1 MAERKLSLYAK
12 ADSSNFTL
20 ALAWQNTNKLFDFT
34 FYSEINFKKKMYIFK
49 EKYTVRYCKTLIFNW
64 SLTRLGKM
72 SCKSFLIKKNVSEHN
87 AVGVSEFLCQLFM
100 ICLFTKSLA
109 NRMQ

>member
-34 FYSEINFKKKMYIFK
+34 FYSEINFKKRC
-49 EKYTVRYCKTLIFNW
+49 T
-64 SLTRLGKM
+64 
-72 SCKSFLIKKNVSEHN
+72 FLKKNT
-87 AVGVSEFLCQLFM
+87 L
-100 ICLFTKSLA
+100 
-109 NRMQ
+109 